1 MTEKNAIFFLSDFGQ
16 RDEFVGVVHAVLHK
30 MNPNITVIDL
40 THEVPA
46 FAIAVG
52 AGILE
57 RSVDFLGP
65 GVVLAVVDPGVGT
78 SRRPIAIEIDT
89 EHGPR
94 FFVGPDNGLLIGAA
108 ERRGDLIAAFELDSS
123 VDVGAVTFDGR
134 DRFAPAASYL
144 ASGHDPRERFSEIDP
159 STLVRLPVHLAD
171 ASALGQGESATLV
184 VTSIDAYGN
193 CALDRPGAA
202 LPDLGQ
208 VLNVT
213 TPSGL
218 HSATVVKAFGDLAEL
233 ELGMLVDSSGHVA
246 LVVNQGSAKDRLGVE
261 RGDSVVITG

>member
-1 MTEKNAIFFLSDFGQ
+1 MTDVNAIFFLSDFGQ

-30 MNPNITVIDL
+30 MNPKISVIDL
-40 THEVPA
+40 THEVEA
-46 FAIAVG
+46 FAISVG

-57 RSVDFLGP
+57 RSVDYLGP

-78 SRRPIAIEIDT
+78 SRRPIAIEIET

-94 FFVGPDNGLLIGAA
+94 FFVGPDNGLLVGAA
-108 ERRGDLIAAFELDSS
+108 ERRGDIVAVFQLDSS

-144 ASGHDPRERFSEIDP
+144 ASGHDPRERFCECDP
-159 STLVRLPVHLAD
+159 STLVRLPVHLSD
-171 ASALGQGESATLV
+171 ASALGQGTSATLI

-202 LPDLGQ
+202 LPSLGQ
-208 VLNVT
+208 VLSVKT
-213 TPSGL
+213 ERVQTQ
-218 HSATVVKAFGDLAEL
+218 AAVVKAFGDLEPL
-233 ELGMLVDSSGHVA
+233 GLGMLVDSSGHVA
-246 LVVNQGSAKDRLGVE
+246 LVVNTGSAKDLLSVE
-261 RGDSVVITG
+261 RGDSVLISG

>member
-1 MTEKNAIFFLSDFGQ
+1 MTSKNAIFFLSDFGQ
-16 RDEFVGVVHAVLHK
+16 RDEFVGVVHAVLHL
-30 MNPNITVIDL
+30 MNPEVTVIDL

-46 FAIAVG
+46 FAISVG

-78 SRRPIAIEIDT
+78 SRRPIAIEIAT

-108 ERRGDLIAAFELDSS
+108 EKRGEITAAFLLDSS

-134 DRFAPAASYL
+134 DRFAPAASFL
-144 ASGHDPRERFSEIDP
+144 ASGNDPRERFPQLDP

-171 ASALGQGESATLV
+171 ASVLGKGGSARLI
-184 VTSIDAYGN
+184 VTSIDGYGN
-193 CALDRPGAA
+193 CALDRPGAV
-202 LPDLGQ
+202 LPDFGQ
-208 VLNVT
+208 VLTVNT
-213 TPSGL
+213 DAGQGA
-218 HSATVVKAFGDLAEL
+218 ATVVKAFGDLEHSH
-233 ELGMLVDSSGHVA
+233 LGMLVDSSGHLA
-246 LVVNQGSAKDRLGVE
+246 LVVNQGSASDLLGLH
-261 RGDSVVITG
+261 RGDVVVITG